1 MADKRKR
8 ERENETAGAGHLASI
23 FGTEKDRVNCPFYFK
38 IGACRHGDRCS
49 RLHTKPSISPTL
61 VLANMYQRPDMIA
74 PAVSVD
80 PQVQPPS
87 DPRKTQQHFEDFY
100 EDLFEE
106 LSKYGEIESLNIC
119 DNLADHMVG
128 NVYVQ
133 FREEEH
139 AAEAFKNLTGRF
151 YAGRPIIVDFSP
163 VTDFREATCR
173 QYEENVCNRGGYCNF
188 MHLKKISRELRRQL
202 FGRYRRRRSRS
213 RSASPHRQYG
223 HGDRPRSGRGYGG
236 GRDDDRSRR
245 YGDRER
251 RGRSRSP
258 GRRGRSRS
266 PAGRRDR
273 SPVRENSEERRAK
286 IEQWN
291 REREQG
297 ETGNNDVSHDADD
310 NPRNGSV
317 VDEENYYGH
326 PNQ

>member
-8 ERENETAGAGHLASI
+8 ERDNETAGAGHLASI

-38 IGACRHGDRCS
+38 IGACRHGDRCA
-49 RLHTKPSISPTL
+49 RLHTKPSISPSL
-61 VLANMYQRPDMIA
+61 VLANMYQRPDMVT
-74 PAVSVD
+74 PAVSVG

-100 EDLFEE
+100 EDIFEE

-163 VTDFREATCR
+163 VTDFSEATCR

-188 MHLKKISRELRRQL
+188 MHLKKISRELKRQL

-213 RSASPHRQYG
+213 RSMSPYRHG
-223 HGDRPRSGRGYGG
+223 HGDRSRSGHGYGG
-236 GRDDDRSRR
+236 GRDDDRGRRNVDKERRARSRSPR
-245 YGDRER
+245 Q

-258 GRRGRSRS
+258 G
-266 PAGRRDR
+266 GRRDR

-291 REREQG
+291 REREKA
-297 ETGNNDVSHDADD
+297 ETGNNDVSHDVIDNHANDLAD
-310 NPRNGSV
+310 NGE
-317 VDEENYYGH
+317 DYNGH